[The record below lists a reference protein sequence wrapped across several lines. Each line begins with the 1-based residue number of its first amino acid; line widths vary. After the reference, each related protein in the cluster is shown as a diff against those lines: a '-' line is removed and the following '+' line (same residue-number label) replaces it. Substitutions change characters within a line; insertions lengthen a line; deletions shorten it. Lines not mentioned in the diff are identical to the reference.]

1 MSKNRTMKKKMT
13 IDNLA
18 RMTAEQFAKVDERFD
33 GVDKRLDAM
42 DIKFEAR
49 FDKMDATLKTV
60 LDVVLEI
67 PSKKAF
73 NRLEN
78 KVESIDARL
87 TSVERKVK

>member
-1 MSKNRTMKKKMT
+1 MGGACAISNGMKKKMT
-13 IDNLA
+13 IDSLA
-18 RMTAEQFAKVDERFD
+18 RMTAEQFSKVDER
-33 GVDKRLDAM
+33 LDSIEA
-42 DIKFEAR
+42 KFEAR
-49 FDKMDATLKTV
+49 FDKVDSTLKTV

-73 NRLEN
+73 NRLET

>member
-1 MSKNRTMKKKMT
+1 MVKKKMT
-13 IDNLA
+13 IDSLA

-33 GVDKRLDAM
+33 AVD
-42 DIKFEAR
+42 AR
-49 FDKMDATLKTV
+49 FDKVDNDMAEMKSTLKTV

-73 NRLEN
+73 NRLET

-87 TSVERKVK
+87 TSVERKAK

>member
-1 MSKNRTMKKKMT
+1 MVKKKMT
-13 IDNLA
+13 IDSLA

-33 GVDKRLDAM
+33 AVD
-42 DIKFEAR
+42 AR
-49 FDKMDATLKTV
+49 FDKVDNDMAEMKSTLKTV

-73 NRLEN
+73 NRLET

>member
-1 MSKNRTMKKKMT
+1 MVKKKMT
-13 IDNLA
+13 IDTLA
-18 RMTAEQFAKVDERFD
+18 RMTAEQFAKVDANFD
-33 GVDKRLDAM
+33 VM
-42 DIKFEAR
+42 NAR
-49 FDKMDATLKTV
+49 FDKMDGTLKTI

>member
-1 MSKNRTMKKKMT
+1 MT
-13 IDNLA
+13 IDILA
-18 RMTAEQFAKVDERFD
+18 RMTAEQFAHVDERFD
-33 GVDKRLDAM
+33 GVDKRFDAM
-42 DIKFEAR
+42 DAR
-49 FDKMDATLKTV
+49 FDKLDSTLKTV

-78 KVESIDARL
+78 KVEMMDARL